1 MGENAFLPT
10 IVLQNNGVT
19 YMTNSL
25 SPLCFCIAASPA
37 DSHTPYAPHEYLSIK
52 ARL

>member
-19 YMTNSL
+19 YMANSL
-25 SPLCFCIAASPA
+25 SPLCCIAASPA
-37 DSHTPYAPHEYLSIK
+37 DSHTPYVPHEYLSIK
-52 ARL
+52 TRL